1 MPHCHGAADA
11 IVVRAAGAGAAIITR
26 MTIWFVFNGDA
37 DGLCAAHQ
45 LRLAGGAASP
55 PAQVI
60 TGVKR
65 DIGLLARC
73 DARPG
78 DTVWV
83 ADISLDANRAAL
95 ERLLA
100 RGVQVTW
107 FDHHYAGAI
116 PVHANLRAQ
125 IDTSAAVCSGLLV
138 DHSLAGRYRAWA
150 VTAAFGDNLDES
162 ARDAARSDGLAAQTP
177 EGVSA
182 LAGLAAPADLAAL
195 AELGVLMNYNAYG
208 ETVADLHVDP
218 AQLFERIAPYPNPHD
233 FLAHDTFAQD
243 QRAAM
248 QADLAAA
255 HAAPWL
261 MESASAAA
269 VELPNA
275 AWARRAQGVFANQLA
290 RAQPQRAHAIVV
302 RLNDAYSV
310 SVRAPLAAPSGAD
323 ALCRQFAS
331 GGGRAGAAGINHLPS
346 AALNSFLAAFGQA
359 FAPPGQSQQ

>member
-1 MPHCHGAADA
+1 MASSIAT
-11 IVVRAAGAGAAIITR
+11 IITA
-26 MTIWFVFNGDA
+26 MTTWFVFNGDA

-45 LRLAGGAASP
+45 LRLAGGAAP
-55 PAQVI
+55 LPAQVV

-73 DARPG
+73 EAEAG
-78 DTVWV
+78 DSVWV
-83 ADISLDANRAAL
+83 ADISLEPNRAAL

-116 PVHANLRAQ
+116 PVHANLRAH
-125 IDTSAAVCSGLLV
+125 IDTSAALCSSLLV
-138 DHSLAGRYRAWA
+138 DHHLNGRYRAWA

-162 ARDAARSDGLAAQTP
+162 ARSAARLIGQNGGAPGVAGVHAGTGSDAASGP
-177 EGVSA
+177 
-182 LAGLAAPADLAAL
+182 LAAL

-218 AQLFERIAPYPNPHD
+218 AQLFERIAPYAEPCE
-233 FLAHDTFAQD
+233 FLAHDRFTQD
-243 QRAAM
+243 LRAAM

-255 HAAPWL
+255 HVAPWL
-261 MESASAAA
+261 MTSDAAAA

-275 AWARRAQGVFANQLA
+275 PWARRAQGVFANQLA
-290 RAQPQRAHAIVV
+290 RTHPQRAHAIMA
-302 RLNDAYSV
+302 RWAGGYSV

-323 ALCRQFAS
+323 ALCRQFVS

-346 AALNSFLAAFGQA
+346 SALSVFLAAFGQA
-359 FAPPGQSQQ
+359 FPGVAPVTANHKE

>member
-1 MPHCHGAADA
+1 
-11 IVVRAAGAGAAIITR
+11 

-45 LRLAGGAASP
+45 LRLAGGAAP
-55 PAQVI
+55 QPAHVI

-73 DARPG
+73 EPRAGDA
-78 DTVWV
+78 VWV
-83 ADISLDANRAAL
+83 ADISLEPNRAAL

-100 RGVQVTW
+100 RGVEVTW
-107 FDHHYAGAI
+107 FDHHYAGVI
-116 PVHANLRAQ
+116 PVHAALRAH
-125 IDTSAAVCSGLLV
+125 IDTSAALCSSLLV
-138 DHSLAGRYRAWA
+138 DHHLEGRYRAWA

-162 ARDAARSDGLAAQTP
+162 AREAARSIGLTAQTP
-177 EGVSA
+177 DAVS
-182 LAGLAAPADLAAL
+182 AL

-218 AQLFERIAPYPNPHD
+218 AQLFARIAPYADPRG

-243 QRAAM
+243 LRTAM

-255 HAAPWL
+255 HAAPLL
-261 MESASAAA
+261 MESAGAVA
-269 VELPNA
+269 VELPDA
-275 AWARRAQGVFANQLA
+275 PWARRVQGVFANERA

-302 RLNDAYSV
+302 RLADGCTV
-310 SVRAPLAAPSGAD
+310 SVRAPVAAPSGAD

-346 AALNSFLAAFGQA
+346 AALPVFLAAFGQA
-359 FAPPGQSQQ
+359 FATPQVKGEKNA

>member
-1 MPHCHGAADA
+1 
-11 IVVRAAGAGAAIITR
+11 
-26 MTIWFVFNGDA
+26 MTTWFVFNGDA

-45 LRLAGGAASP
+45 LRLAGGEQP
-55 PAQVI
+55 QPAQVI

-73 DARPG
+73 EAGAG
-78 DTVWV
+78 DSVWV
-83 ADISLDANRAAL
+83 ADISLDTNRAAL

-100 RGVQVTW
+100 RGVQVIW

-116 PVHANLRAQ
+116 PVHANLRTH
-125 IDTSAAVCSGLLV
+125 IDTSAAVCSSLLV
-138 DHSLAGRYRAWA
+138 DHHLAGRYRAWA
-150 VTAAFGDNLDES
+150 VTAAFGDNLDEP
-162 ARDAARSDGLAAQTP
+162 ARDAARSIGLTP
-177 EGVSA
+177 EIPEAVN
-182 LAGLAAPADLAAL
+182 PLAAL

-208 ETVADLHVDP
+208 DTVTDLQVNP
-218 AQLFERIAPYPNPHD
+218 AQLFERIAPFADPRE

-243 QRAAM
+243 LRAAM

-255 HAAPWL
+255 HAAPLL
-261 MESASAAA
+261 MDSAAAAA
-269 VELPNA
+269 VELPDA
-275 AWARRAQGVFANQLA
+275 PWARRAQGVFANQLA

-302 RLNDAYSV
+302 RLNDGYSV

-346 AALNSFLAAFGQA
+346 AALHRFLAAFGQA

>member
-1 MPHCHGAADA
+1 MLSSIAP
-11 IVVRAAGAGAAIITR
+11 IIR
-26 MTIWFVFNGDA
+26 SMTIWFVFNGDA

-45 LRLAGGAASP
+45 LRLAHGAALL
-55 PAQVI
+55 PAHVI

-65 DIGLLARC
+65 DTGLLARC
-73 DARPG
+73 DAQAG
-78 DTVWV
+78 DVVWV
-83 ADISLDANRAAL
+83 ADISLDTNRAAL

-116 PVHANLRAQ
+116 PAHANLRAH
-125 IDTSAAVCSGLLV
+125 IDISAAVCSSLLV
-138 DHSLAGRYRAWA
+138 DHHLAGRYRAWA

-162 ARDAARSDGLAAQTP
+162 ARSAARAIGLTAQTP
-177 EGVSA
+177 EAVSA
-182 LAGLAAPADLAAL
+182 LAAL

-208 ETVADLHVDP
+208 ETAADLHVDP
-218 AQLFERIAPYPNPHD
+218 AQLFARLTSYADPRE
-233 FLAHDTFAQD
+233 FLAHDSFAQD
-243 QRAAM
+243 LRAAM

-255 HAAPWL
+255 NAAPWL
-261 MESASAAA
+261 TQGASAAA
-269 VELPNA
+269 VELPDA
-275 AWARRAQGVFANQLA
+275 PWARRVQGVFANQLA

-302 RLNDAYSV
+302 RLNDGYRV

-346 AALNSFLAAFGQA
+346 AALNLFLAAFGQA
-359 FAPPGQSQQ
+359 FAPPGQPLQ

>member
-1 MPHCHGAADA
+1 
-11 IVVRAAGAGAAIITR
+11 

-45 LRLAGGAASP
+45 LRLAGHAP
-55 PAQVI
+55 HHVI

-73 DARPG
+73 DAQAG
-78 DTVWV
+78 DAVWV

-100 RGVQVTW
+100 RGVEVTW

-116 PVHANLRAQ
+116 PVHANLRAY
-125 IDTSAAVCSGLLV
+125 IDPSAGVCSALLA
-138 DHSLAGRYRAWA
+138 DHFLAGRYRAWA
-150 VTAAFGDNLDES
+150 VTAAFGDNLEES
-162 ARDAARSDGLAAQTP
+162 ARSAARLTGQHGGAPGIAGVHAGAEPCAAGDP
-177 EGVSA
+177 
-182 LAGLAAPADLAAL
+182 LAAL

-218 AQLFERIAPYPNPHD
+218 AQLFARIAPYADPRE

-243 QRAAM
+243 LRAAM

-255 HAAPWL
+255 HAAPLL
-261 MESASAAA
+261 MDSAAAAA
-269 VELPNA
+269 VELPDA
-275 AWARRAQGVFANQLA
+275 PWARRAQGVFANGLA

-302 RLNDAYSV
+302 RLSDGYSV

-323 ALCRQFAS
+323 ALCRRFAS

-346 AALNSFLAAFGQA
+346 AALNTFLADFGQT
-359 FAPPGQSQQ
+359 FAPPGQAGQSGSMMGEKQ